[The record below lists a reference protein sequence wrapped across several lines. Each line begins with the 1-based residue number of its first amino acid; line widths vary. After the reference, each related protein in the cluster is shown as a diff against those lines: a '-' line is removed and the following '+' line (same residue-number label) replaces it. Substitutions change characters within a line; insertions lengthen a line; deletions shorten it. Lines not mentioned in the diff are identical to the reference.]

1 MREAGLISSQ
11 RDGRQVFHRMHPAVI
26 MQLGQDALRALMR

>member
-26 MQLGQDALRALMR
+26 TQLGQDALRALMR